1 LWSSVNEA
9 LRSAGRIRLGMLFA
23 SLWYVM
29 KKASLIFVLIP
40 LPLLLLAAAVY
51 PTQILRI
58 PTSSPAPDVSSQ
70 AVQITRIYRAPAVLI
85 DSGVEIPDLIT
96 NMAFDPDGNL
106 WLSSLEAGPYFYS
119 VRTSELIDMVFQRA
133 VTGLFSSSDGVW
145 ILQRENASLYRGTE
159 AIREVRFPPGTIP
172 VSGLQIQDA
181 TLFATSSGI
190 FKVAANDNEA
200 HSVGFEERSYAV
212 ALHSRGLLISTDSGL
227 KIWNDTGTKSFL
239 AADFIPR
246 RGVFASVITTTD
258 GIYAGTDQDGFL
270 QLSRGKWQRLQ
281 FARRNLNLNSVNAS
295 AIYRGDP
302 WFGTLD
308 GSVVFQSK
316 GKWHW
321 FPVSEFPVTAVA
333 TNGKS
338 LYVWS
343 GGKLL
348 EVVADEE
355 KTFISSSA
363 RAGREA
369 LMVPGLQ

>member
-1 LWSSVNEA
+1 
-9 LRSAGRIRLGMLFA
+9 
-23 SLWYVM
+23 M
-29 KKASLIFVLIP
+29 KKTSLLFVLIP

-85 DSGVEIPDLIT
+85 DSGLEIPDLIT

-106 WLSSLEAGPYFYS
+106 WLSSLGGGPYFYS
-119 VRTSELIDMVFQRA
+119 VRMNELTDMVFQST
-133 VTGLFSSSDGVW
+133 VTGLFSSTEGVW

-159 AIREVRFPPGTIP
+159 SIRQVLFPPGTIP
-172 VSGLQIQDA
+172 VSGLQIQNA

-190 FKVAANDNEA
+190 FKAAADDNEA
-200 HSVGFEERSYAV
+200 HNVGFEERSYAV
-212 ALHSRGLLISTDSGL
+212 VLHSRGLVISTDSGL
-227 KIWNDTGTKSFL
+227 KLWNDAGTKSFL
-239 AADFIPR
+239 PDDFIPK
-246 RGVFASVITTTD
+246 RGIFASVITTTD
-258 GIYAGTDQDGFL
+258 GIYAGTDQNGFL
-270 QLSRGKWQRLQ
+270 QLSRGKWQRLL

-295 AIYRGDP
+295 AIYHDDP

-308 GSVVFQSK
+308 GSVVFRSK

-321 FPVSEFPVTAVA
+321 IPVSEFPVTAVA

-338 LYVWS
+338 LFVWS

-348 EVVADEE
+348 EVVPDEE

-363 RAGREA
+363 RAGRE
-369 LMVPGLQ
+369 VPEVPAQQ